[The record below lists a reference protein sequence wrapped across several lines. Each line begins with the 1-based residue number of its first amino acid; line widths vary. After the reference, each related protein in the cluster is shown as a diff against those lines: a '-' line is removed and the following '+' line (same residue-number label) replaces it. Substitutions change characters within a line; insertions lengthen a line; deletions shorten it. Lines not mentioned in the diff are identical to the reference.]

1 MIGSG
6 KKKHKKKKNIEKN
19 SKTKKYSR
27 TRKEHRAL
35 KRSERKI
42 ILKNRYNLSDSS
54 EFKSVSQKLD
64 EHLSAAE
71 FKSAS
76 EKYSEKGLRVKSM
89 EENNQKLIERVI
101 SFKKGI
107 YSPNILNK
115 SEFEHILTTN
125 DINDYNSGAPLK
137 MSHIAYIYLSLKYP
151 NICIPDKKID
161 KHGFIHS
168 YVDGQ
173 EGGLYWCQ
181 NVSESGLG
189 PGPESE
195 PSSINSSD
203 DVLGGGAQRHTC
215 PAETLQFEGQPP
227 VYRLDPETVNQSTFA
242 RNFKRCLRLPVSV
255 SRFIIIILNIWNC
268 NGGGAHA
275 NVLIYDKTN
284 HTLERYEPNGINT
297 SFYSSFKLDREL
309 ERAFNAMTPTDTTIS
324 ELGGT
329 FFGPHSFTD
338 FGIQNM
344 EGLNPRK
351 KPSTKSWEKPESIE
365 KGFCFFWSILYIEYK
380 LNNPDIERKD
390 IIPLIYKMARLSL
403 DKKNNFQPLA
413 IIDDDAG
420 VVELGKTI
428 SAKIPDEFSRYYR
441 GNYSAIKGKKI
452 KYDFNSY
459 IRSYALF
466 MYIIMGYV
474 TEIIELYGFE
484 TPEFITQKYEDGIN
498 RMLNYIKSN
507 TGQKL
512 IKKKKNKK
520 KKSKPN

>member
-64 EHLSAAE
+64 ENLSEAE

-89 EENNQKLIERVI
+89 EENNKKLIERVI

-195 PSSINSSD
+195 PSSIHSSD

-227 VYRLDPETVNQSTFA
+227 VYRLDPETINQSTFA
-242 RNFKRCLRLPVSV
+242 RNFKRCLELPVSV

-275 NVLIYDKTN
+275 NVLIYDKKN
-284 HTLERYEPNGINT
+284 NTLERYEPNGTNT

-309 ERAFNAMTPTDTTIS
+309 ERAFNAMTPSDTTIS

-351 KPSTKSWEKPESIE
+351 R
-365 KGFCFFWSILYIEYK
+365 FLFFLEY
-380 LNNPDIERKD
+380 P
-390 IIPLIYKMARLSL
+390 IY
-403 DKKNNFQPLA
+403 
-413 IIDDDAG
+413 
-420 VVELGKTI
+420 
-428 SAKIPDEFSRYYR
+428 
-441 GNYSAIKGKKI
+441 
-452 KYDFNSY
+452 
-459 IRSYALF
+459 
-466 MYIIMGYV
+466 
-474 TEIIELYGFE
+474 
-484 TPEFITQKYEDGIN
+484 
-498 RMLNYIKSN
+498 
-507 TGQKL
+507 
-512 IKKKKNKK
+512 
-520 KKSKPN
+520 

>member
-64 EHLSAAE
+64 ENLSEAE

-89 EENNQKLIERVI
+89 EENNKKLIERVI

-189 PGPESE
+189 PGPE
-195 PSSINSSD
+195 
-203 DVLGGGAQRHTC
+203 
-215 PAETLQFEGQPP
+215 
-227 VYRLDPETVNQSTFA
+227 
-242 RNFKRCLRLPVSV
+242 
-255 SRFIIIILNIWNC
+255 
-268 NGGGAHA
+268 
-275 NVLIYDKTN
+275 
-284 HTLERYEPNGINT
+284 
-297 SFYSSFKLDREL
+297 
-309 ERAFNAMTPTDTTIS
+309 
-324 ELGGT
+324 
-329 FFGPHSFTD
+329 
-338 FGIQNM
+338 
-344 EGLNPRK
+344 
-351 KPSTKSWEKPESIE
+351 
-365 KGFCFFWSILYIEYK
+365 
-380 LNNPDIERKD
+380 
-390 IIPLIYKMARLSL
+390 
-403 DKKNNFQPLA
+403 
-413 IIDDDAG
+413 
-420 VVELGKTI
+420 
-428 SAKIPDEFSRYYR
+428 
-441 GNYSAIKGKKI
+441 
-452 KYDFNSY
+452 
-459 IRSYALF
+459 
-466 MYIIMGYV
+466 
-474 TEIIELYGFE
+474 
-484 TPEFITQKYEDGIN
+484 
-498 RMLNYIKSN
+498 
-507 TGQKL
+507 
-512 IKKKKNKK
+512 
-520 KKSKPN
+520 